1 MGHSIYN
8 TEGIILS
15 SFDVGEANKFFRIFT
30 HDLGFIE
37 ATAQGVRKIESKNR
51 YGLQDFSVS
60 YFSLVRGKDIWRITN
75 VDSRENLYFLFQKD
89 KNKLNFFIKT
99 FGLLKQFIHGEEKNE
114 ELFEI
119 IIEIVEFLKSN
130 DFTKTELENLE
141 LFTKMKILHNLGYF
155 DNEENIELLEVKV
168 LTKDLISKIE
178 LLKEKITQ
186 KINESLEDSHLS

>member
-30 HDLGFIE
+30 RDLGFIE

-75 VDSRENLYFLFQKD
+75 VDSRENLYFLFRKD
-89 KNKLNFFIKT
+89 KNKLNFLIKT

-119 IIEIVEFLKSN
+119 IFETVEFLKN
-130 DFTKTELENLE
+130 NELSRLEFENLE

-155 DNEENIELLEVKV
+155 DNEENIDLLEKNF

-186 KINESLEDSHLS
+186 KINKSLEDSHLL